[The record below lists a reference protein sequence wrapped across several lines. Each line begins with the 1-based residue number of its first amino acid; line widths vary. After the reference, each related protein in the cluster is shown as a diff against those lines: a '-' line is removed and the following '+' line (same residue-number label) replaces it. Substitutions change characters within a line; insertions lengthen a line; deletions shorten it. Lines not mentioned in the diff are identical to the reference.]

1 MRVGVMLGVQ
11 PGGALAPACAVVL
24 CREERGGFGRLS
36 RGTERFRTP
45 AGARV
50 TSLCWPKEK

>member
-1 MRVGVMLGVQ
+1 MYV
-11 PGGALAPACAVVL
+11 PEGGALPEGMGL
-24 CREERGGFGRLS
+24 LS
-36 RGTERFRTP
+36 LRFSLLFSQGTERFRTP